1 MMKSIN
7 ATIYMLNRWTSPF
20 EFCLMSLDIP
30 TWFIFLDVSAIH
42 YTHTVDYIH
51 IFYMLAAPS
60 LTSPCQ
66 SATAP
71 SLHRIA
77 CKSSAFF
84 ILAAALARFV
94 HPRKGS
100 KLFPSYFLYVQPK
113 VAVKHRKNDP
123 LFKSSISLLKLLVIL
138 PSILLLPCDFVK
150 ISARHD

>member
-1 MMKSIN
+1 
-7 ATIYMLNRWTSPF
+7 MLLAHGSQHTTEPVHESGWRPLN
-20 EFCLMSLDIP
+20 LNSLCVCN
-30 TWFIFLDVSAIH
+30 TLHS
-42 YTHTVDYIH
+42 THTAGTVDYIH

-84 ILAAALARFV
+84 TLAAALARFV

-123 LFKSSISLLKLLVIL
+123 LFKSSISLLKLLVIS